1 MKALKTQLG
10 LGWHVAY
17 GATGRELLGASW
29 GNGACFQVWRAGT
42 FEEVQRYSAPSSF
55 DLVVSYLFDPCGAAF
70 LRENGY
76 WPAGQEW
83 PAHGPPRPEHAEVL
97 KKRSHAE
104 GWLGFGPDGRSYLRR
119 SAGKLWRTRKWV
131 ALWDFAGKCVQPF
144 PMKDD
149 RAPRH
154 AVFSHDGGLLACSAF
169 TRLAWLHDGKSGEWL
184 GELEHPTSLRAL
196 CFSPAAPLLAT
207 AAGRVV
213 RLWGA
218 RERRCLHQFP
228 AFGKFPRALCFSPD
242 GRLLAA
248 GNGDGHVRLWDV
260 ASGRELANLALGH
273 GEVNEIAFA
282 PDGTT
287 VAAACR
293 KRAVVVWDVDA

>member
-17 GATGRELLGASW
+17 GASGRELLGASW
-29 GNGACFQVWRAGT
+29 CDGACFQVWRAGT
-42 FEEVQRYSAPSSF
+42 FEEVQRHTAPSSF
-55 DLVVSYLFDPCGAAF
+55 DLVVSCLFEPCGAAF

-83 PAHGPPRPEHAEVL
+83 PTHGPPLPEHAKVL
-97 KKRSHAE
+97 KKRSYDQ
-104 GWLGFGPDGRSYLRR
+104 GWLGFGPDGKTHLHI
-119 SAGKLWRTRKWV
+119 SAGKHWGTPRAV
-131 ALWDFAGKCVQPF
+131 ALWDFTGKCVRPF
-144 PMKDD
+144 PRKDSV
-149 RAPRH
+149 APRY
-154 AVFSHDGGLLACSAF
+154 AAFSPVGGLLVCYNANI
-169 TRLAWLHDGKSGEWL
+169 RAWLHDLKSGEQV
-184 GELEHPTSLRAL
+184 GELEHPMAVRAA

-213 RLWGA
+213 RLWDA

-287 VAAACR
+287 AAAAC
-293 KRAVVVWDVDA
+293 KKQAVVVWDVDA